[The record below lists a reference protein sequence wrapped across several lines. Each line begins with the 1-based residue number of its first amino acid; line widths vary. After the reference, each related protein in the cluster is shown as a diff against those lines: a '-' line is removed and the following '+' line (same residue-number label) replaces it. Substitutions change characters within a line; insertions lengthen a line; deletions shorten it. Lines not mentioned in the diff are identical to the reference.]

1 MIVSGNELYTTALK
15 ACVGAEI
22 PRGLSED
29 LSRAALAIGRRGLD
43 PVSMLVQTIELP
55 DSEHLQWFF
64 ETPNWVCRNGG
75 VVSVGPS
82 LVDFSQLV
90 VGSGYALAKG
100 VKTPALIYGCV
111 MAVAETSGLAFE
123 VNFCDD
129 GVVSESEWHLAGSEQ
144 ALSSLP
150 KKATDIAVR
159 CLGPI
164 QSKFDPQPIRGLYV
178 NDEHWAHL
186 KKLAEKI
193 LVPANESNSSDAGAG
208 TTDND

>member
-1 MIVSGNELYTTALK
+1 
-15 ACVGAEI
+15 
-22 PRGLSED
+22 
-29 LSRAALAIGRRGLD
+29 
-43 PVSMLVQTIELP
+43 MLVQTIELP

-123 VNFCDD
+123 VNSCDD
-129 GVVSESEWHLAGSEQ
+129 VVVSESEWHLAGSEQ

-164 QSKFDPQPIRGLYV
+164 QSKFDPQPIRGLDV